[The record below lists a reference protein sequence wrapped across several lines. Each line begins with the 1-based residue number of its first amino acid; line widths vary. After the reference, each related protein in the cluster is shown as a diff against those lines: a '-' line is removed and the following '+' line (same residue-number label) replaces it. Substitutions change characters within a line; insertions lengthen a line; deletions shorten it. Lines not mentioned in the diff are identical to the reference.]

1 MALSNTTRLKCRACG
16 TVYATTYSLK
26 EHSDR
31 EHCDGPLDYYCD
43 TCRVF
48 LPKPETICPVC
59 EQKAQLAAE
68 KQRRQEER
76 QREIAERKEMLE
88 RQYVAAKRTALSA
101 LARRRCREDGRYF
114 DHTYTDE
121 EHHDIDHCDGPIA
134 YFCEYCSKWQSG
146 LVCAACED
154 RAQIEK
160 KKRDEEIAEQRR
172 AAAERERLR
181 REREEQLRLEREK
194 QARREKA
201 FTRIVFVPACIC
213 LASAVLS
220 LLLLAQLFVQRAFII
235 PYSGLA
241 IISLLALGI
250 VSTLSIFVVAAF
262 FSS

>member
-16 TVYATTYSLK
+16 TVYPTTYSLK

-43 TCRVF
+43 TCRGFV
-48 LPKPETICPVC
+48 PKPETICPVC

-76 QREIAERKEMLE
+76 QRDIAERKQALE
-88 RQYVAAKRTALSA
+88 RQYVAAKRTTLSA

-134 YFCEYCSKWQSG
+134 YFCESCAKWQSG
-146 LVCAACED
+146 LVCAVCED
-154 RAQIEK
+154 RAQIAEK
-160 KKRDEEIAEQRR
+160 EEQERLERERQ

-181 REREEQLRLEREK
+181 RQREEQLRLEREK

-201 FTRIVFVPACIC
+201 FARMVAVPACIV
-213 LASAVLS
+213 LATTILS
-220 LLLLAQLFVQRAFII
+220 FLLSAQLFTHGGFFI

-241 IISLLALGI
+241 IVGLLVLGI
-250 VSTLSIFVVAAF
+250 ASTLSIFVVAMF
-262 FSS
+262 FSP